1 MRELSLF
8 VFAISFL
15 IMNGT
20 LAQNKLIIG
29 RKLNIT
35 QITSLNNTSEMMG
48 TNMTTF
54 LYDTVNFVVE
64 IKSSIDST
72 INLSS
77 TLKRVKGTLN
87 GMGQEMSFD
96 SNDPTTTS
104 NPLIAN
110 VLKDI
115 NKPQYFTLMNG
126 KVKKDANTKSNI
138 PEELTANGIVTSNEA
153 LIVDLFV
160 PTTVKGKTKGYQ
172 WTADQESGDGNQKA
186 ITIFTIDDATNSA
199 VVISSNTS
207 LSSKGN
213 TKMMGYDVK
222 QNLTGTRTTTQN
234 FDILSGILSSSTQTI
249 IMKGTAEVMSMNLPI
264 NTKSETK
271 TIVE

>member
-20 LAQNKLIIG
+20 LAQNKLITG

-48 TNMTTF
+48 TNMTT
-54 LYDTVNFVVE
+54 LVYDTVNFVVE

-115 NKPQYFTLMNG
+115 NKPQYFTLING
-126 KVKKDANTKSNI
+126 KVKTDANTKSNI

-160 PTTVKGKTKGYQ
+160 PATVKGKTKGYQ

-249 IMKGTAEVMSMNLPI
+249 TMKGTAEVMSMNLPI